1 MDSTNDESSVVSCKT
16 RCHDDTSNNWSYI
29 TSNKVGYELHIYVE
43 CNIWRNELHNAIDN
57 ALNADIHIGKQPREK
72 QSDFGQTIE
81 KLQVDFI
88 VN

>member
-1 MDSTNDESSVVSCKT
+1 M
-16 RCHDDTSNNWSYI
+16 
-29 TSNKVGYELHIYVE
+29 TSNKVG
-43 CNIWRNELHNAIDN
+43 NELHNAIDN
-57 ALNADIHIGKQPREK
+57 APNADIHIGKQPREK